1 MDTSIHC
8 NWSGGP
14 AFYLFVLL
22 RSLIKNVADVRP
34 RVEVGA
40 YPLHLAA
47 KRGRVPVLEAG
58 LNDVTDDR
66 GTRHPKALGF
76 HG

>member
-1 MDTSIHC
+1 M
-8 NWSGGP
+8 
-14 AFYLFVLL
+14 
-22 RSLIKNVADVRP
+22 NVADVCP

-66 GTRHPKALGF
+66 GSRHPKALGF
-76 HG
+76 SRLTSASGVIFV